1 MQPKKSLVARAGKSL
16 KQASP
21 TILSV
26 LGAVGVV
33 TTVIMAVRAT
43 PKALERIEDAKETKN
58 LKNGEDLTRMETIA
72 ACWQCYIPST
82 ATGIATIGC
91 ILGANI
97 LNRRQQAALA
107 SAYALLNRTYQDYR
121 KSVKNVF
128 GEEGHKRVLDDMAV
142 ERVSENH
149 TIYTQGAFEST
160 TLDFCVPEEEHLF
173 YDIYSDRQFASTI
186 GKVLQAEYHL
196 NRIFALNGSVSLN
209 DLYNYLGLE
218 PVKDGDDIGW
228 WVDDN
233 DEIYWVDFDH
243 SVTFIDDGP
252 ERPQVECLL
261 IEFAKPPARLLVT
274 GNPQKQQS
282 LLWKGGKASWIR
294 KLSLE
299 QCP

>member
-72 ACWQCYIPST
+72 ACWQCYIPAT

-97 LNRRQQAALA
+97 LNRRQQAALT

-149 TIYTQGAFEST
+149 TIYTQGVFEST

-196 NRIFALNGSVSLN
+196 NRMFALNGSVSLN

-218 PVKDGDDIGW
+218 PVIQLTLCLQE
-228 WVDDN
+228 DN
-233 DEIYWVDFDH
+233 GAYH
-243 SVTFIDDGP
+243 SI
-252 ERPQVECLL
+252 
-261 IEFAKPPARLLVT
+261 
-274 GNPQKQQS
+274 
-282 LLWKGGKASWIR
+282 
-294 KLSLE
+294 
-299 QCP
+299 

>member
-33 TTVIMAVRAT
+33 ATVIMAVRAT

-72 ACWQCYIPST
+72 ACWQCYIPAT

-97 LNRRQQAALA
+97 LNRRQQAALT

-196 NRIFALNGSVSLN
+196 NRMFALNGSVSLN

-261 IEFAKPPARLLVT
+261 IEFAKPPA
-274 GNPQKQQS
+274 PPPCD
-282 LLWKGGKASWIR
+282 W
-294 KLSLE
+294 
-299 QCP
+299 